1 MKGFGGFFDSIGE
14 TTNKAGFKSAKT
26 RKKER
31 KPEYDIK
38 RKKAKDA
45 IKAEKRGSDAR
56 KEKRFAA
63 SKLAREERKARAND
77 RKQAWAEKQVAKG
90 KYENK
95 EAAMARFDSLKEIRA
110 KSADKMASIVNSKP
124 PEPTE
129 SEEQAQDDVN
139 VPVYAGAMPVV
150 DDQKIGSNITPGE
163 L

>member
-1 MKGFGGFFDSIGE
+1 MKGFGGFFDSLGE

-26 RKKER
+26 RKLER
-31 KPEYDIK
+31 KPEYDKK
-38 RKKAKDA
+38 RKEAKDA
-45 IKAEKRGSDAR
+45 IKAEERGSDAR

-90 KYENK
+90 KFENK
-95 EAAMARFDSLKEIRA
+95 EAAIARFEAIRGITT
-110 KSADKMASIVNSKP
+110 KSADNLASIINSKP

-129 SEEQAQDDVN
+129 SVEKAQDDVN

-150 DDQKIGSNITPGE
+150 DNEIIGANMTPGQ

>member
-63 SKLAREERKARAND
+63 SKTK
-77 RKQAWAEKQVAKG
+77 KQRWQGLIA
-90 KYENK
+90 
-95 EAAMARFDSLKEIRA
+95 
-110 KSADKMASIVNSKP
+110 
-124 PEPTE
+124 
-129 SEEQAQDDVN
+129 
-139 VPVYAGAMPVV
+139 
-150 DDQKIGSNITPGE
+150 
-163 L
+163 